1 MKLKLFLPLF
11 LMAAVFPALLLAQH
25 GPNPNPKP
33 IKIAS
38 GDDMSG
44 LMAGLDKFLQG
55 EADEDQPRRQQPS
68 RARIVAEKRAI
79 ITVPSAP
86 VSPGSPVIQQ
96 LEREA
101 FAKIN
106 QQRAAQGLP
115 SLLWNDE
122 VAKVAR
128 MHSQNMANYKF
139 FSHQGLDGRMVNDR
153 ADSVGLTK
161 WRAIGENIAFM
172 KGYASP
178 VNAAV
183 QGWLNSPS
191 HKRNLLG
198 QTWRESAVG
207 VAVAPDGSYYFTQ
220 VFLERR

>member
-1 MKLKLFLPLF
+1 MKLRLLLPLF
-11 LMAAVFPALLLAQH
+11 VFAAIFPATLLAQ
-25 GPNPNPKP
+25 GPNLNPKP

-38 GDDMSG
+38 GDDLSG
-44 LMAGLDKFLQG
+44 LFADLNKYLEG
-55 EADEDQPRRQQPS
+55 EADEEKPRIQQPT
-68 RARIVAEKRAI
+68 RARIVSEKRAI

-86 VSPGSPVIQQ
+86 VSPGSPAIQQ
-96 LEREA
+96 LERAA
-101 FAKIN
+101 FAQIN

-115 SLLWNDE
+115 SLLWSEE
-122 VAKVAR
+122 VARVAR
-128 MHSQNMANYKF
+128 LHSQNMANYKF
-139 FSHQGLDGRMVNDR
+139 FSHQGLDGKMVNDR
-153 ADSVGLTK
+153 ADSTGLTK

-172 KGYASP
+172 KGYQSP

-183 QGWLNSPS
+183 QGWMNSPS

-198 QTWRESAVG
+198 QTWKESAVG